1 MIYTMTCNPSL
12 DYIVTVADFQLGKTN
27 RAQTEQMVAGGK
39 GINVSQVLGNL
50 GMESTALGFV
60 SADFTGAEFVRQ
72 TKALGIVTDFITVA
86 NGATRIN
93 MKLKNIDGTEIN
105 GKGPTITKEEK
116 EKLFAQLSKI
126 QQGDVLIL
134 SGSIPNG
141 ISPTFYGEI
150 MSKLEDKGVLFV
162 VDATKELLQNTLHH
176 KPFLIKP
183 NVHELGE
190 LFGVTLETKGE
201 IIAHGEKV
209 QALGARNV
217 LISMAGDGAILLT
230 EAGQVLQ
237 LEAPKGDLV
246 YAVGA
251 GDSMVAGFVWGWLEQ
266 TDYAHAFR
274 MGVSAGSATAFSES
288 LATKAE
294 ILAIYEQCK
303 NQ

>member
-183 NVHELGE
+183 NHHELGE
-190 LFGVTLETKGE
+190 LFGATLHTKEEVVFYGKKIQE
-201 IIAHGEKV
+201 
-209 QALGARNV
+209 LGARNV
-217 LISMAGDGAILLT
+217 LVSMAGDGAVLVT
-230 EAGQVLQ
+230 ETGETHQM
-237 LEAPKGDLV
+237 EAPEGNLV
-246 YAVGA
+246 HAVGA

-266 TDYAHAFR
+266 KEYVHAFR
-274 MGVSAGSATAFSES
+274 MAVSSGSATAFSES

-294 ILAIYEQCK
+294 IMNVYQEIK
-303 NQ
+303 